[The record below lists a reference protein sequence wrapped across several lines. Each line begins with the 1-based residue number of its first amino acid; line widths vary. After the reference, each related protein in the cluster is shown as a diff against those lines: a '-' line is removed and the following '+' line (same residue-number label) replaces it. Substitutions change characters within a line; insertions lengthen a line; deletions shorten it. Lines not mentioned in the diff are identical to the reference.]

1 MLIRFSTRFGQV
13 TMFGDPAARLL
24 KLLGHS
30 GTVPGAIVAADLPA
44 ALGSLQSGLAKEG
57 DDEAPEPGA
66 IPATAQDIEA
76 DPRRAPIT
84 LRTRAVPLIEL
95 VETAIERGADLM
107 WDRA

>member
-1 MLIRFSTRFGQV
+1 MLIRFSTRHGQV
-13 TMFGDPAARLL
+13 TMFGDAATRLL

-30 GTVPGAIVAADLPA
+30 GTVPSAIVSADLPA
-44 ALGSLQSGLAKEG
+44 ALARLQAGLAREG
-57 DDEAPEPGA
+57 DDPAPEPGA
-66 IPATAQDIEA
+66 IPATAQEIDA

-95 VETAIERGADLM
+95 IQTAIDRGADLM